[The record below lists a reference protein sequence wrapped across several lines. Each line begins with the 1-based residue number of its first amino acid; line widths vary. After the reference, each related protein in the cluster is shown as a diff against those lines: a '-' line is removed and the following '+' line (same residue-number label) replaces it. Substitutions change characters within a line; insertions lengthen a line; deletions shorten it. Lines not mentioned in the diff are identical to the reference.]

1 MRMKNM
7 RDHGKTIDAQ
17 ALFIATTVN
26 GREYVVVLGNQVVAG
41 PFATAAEAVKRA
53 GALPEANSVSEVLE

>member
-7 RDHGKTIDAQ
+7 CDHGKTIGAQ

-41 PFATAAEAVKRA
+41 PFAAAEAVKARE
-53 GALPEANSVSEVLE
+53 ALP